1 MQWDWERLEGWY
13 GSILTGGMIKTVTV
27 LFNILKNDDRKVYEK
42 AFANNTNMNNKKG
55 RKNKICL

>member
-1 MQWDWERLEGWY
+1 MEGWY
-13 GSILTGGMIKTVTV
+13 GSILTGGMIKTVTA